1 MLFKKGETMD
11 KIPKRWLMKL
21 NAHDKKQLEA
31 EIAHK
36 KEVMNKLDEVITH
49 FENLPKNSFTED
61 TWRIM
66 TSAKEMLYGPDRN
79 YVVQDPDLK

>member
-1 MLFKKGETMD
+1 MD

-36 KEVMNKLDEVITH
+36 KEIMIE
-49 FENLPKNSFTED
+49 PKISC
-61 TWRIM
+61 
-66 TSAKEMLYGPDRN
+66 L
-79 YVVQDPDLK
+79 LKFVKSRLLFLMSK

>member
-1 MLFKKGETMD
+1 MITEAEMNPQEY
-11 KIPKRWLMKL
+11 I
-21 NAHDKKQLEA
+21 KQLET
-31 EIAHK
+31 ELVHK